1 MKSIED
7 PSTAIKL
14 TELFVNQTNRT
25 IFLTG
30 KAGTGKTTLLKKIVE
45 STQKNTVIVAP
56 TGIAA
61 LNAGG
66 VTIHSFFQLPFG
78 SFIPETNSPNDA
90 FHIKHENKTSLKR
103 HFKMNKKRISVIRNL
118 ELLIIDEV
126 SMLRADLM
134 DAIDWMLKIVR
145 RNDEPFGGIQVLYIG
160 DLLQL
165 PPVVKNEEWNLLRN
179 YYKGVYFFNSHV
191 LVAHPP
197 LIIELTTIFRQQDNH
212 FIDLLNNLRDNF
224 ISQEHISL
232 LNKKVITDSDFDKN
246 GYITLSTHNARAEEI
261 NAKELTKINSKS
273 YFYAAEITGEFPEH
287 IYPIDEQLELKIG
300 SQVMFIKNDVGLD
313 KNYYNGK
320 IGEVIQ
326 LTDYEITV
334 LFPDEKKKI
343 IVEKYEWTN
352 IKFSLN
358 EATQEISEEVIGT
371 YVQYPLKLAWAIT
384 VHKSQGLTFDKA
396 ILDVTEVFAPGQAYV
411 AFSRLRTL
419 DGLKL
424 VSPIENRSISID
436 QQLIDF
442 TTHETNLT
450 DLNTQLKKDTTK
462 FLWQR
467 LLKTFDWYAL
477 VESMSVHAASYAG
490 SLSKSEK
497 AKNIDWIKEIT
508 SKLSQTQEE
517 SYKFRKQI
525 DKLFQSG
532 TDLTFINDRTIAA
545 YNYFFTIFDEIL
557 GKFYYKIGEL
567 KQTKKTKQHS
577 DELEEQSEI
586 LFSKIIELKKT
597 RVLMEKIS
605 LGVEITQSIF
615 KIPEIENYQISKIS
629 ATQQLL
635 RQQSKKSKLIVDVI
649 DFESRILTKKSTEK
663 KSKLSTIETTL
674 EFILAGMRLEEI
686 ALSRQLSESTIYSHI
701 TQLIRAEKVTLN
713 DVMSPERIKVIK
725 TILEQVKGNSLS
737 QIKAQVG
744 DQISWDELRIYQ
756 ASTII

>member
-1 MKSIED
+1 MKSIEES
-7 PSTAIKL
+7 STTIKL

-103 HFKMNKKRISVIRNL
+103 HFKMNKKRISIIRNL

-145 RNDEPFGGIQVLYIG
+145 RNDEPFGGIQVLFIG

-191 LVAHPP
+191 LVSHPP
-197 LIIELTTIFRQQDNH
+197 LIIELTTIFRQQDTH
-212 FIDLLNNLRDNF
+212 FIDLLNNLRHNF
-224 ISQEHISL
+224 ISQEHISI
-232 LNKKVITDSDFDKN
+232 LNKKVITDSEFDKN
-246 GYITLSTHNARAEEI
+246 GYITLSTHNARADEI
-261 NAKELTKINSKS
+261 NAKELTKIKSKS
-273 YFYAAEITGEFPEH
+273 YFYTAEITGEFPEH
-287 IYPIDEQLELKIG
+287 IYPIDNQLELKLG
-300 SQVMFIKNDVGLD
+300 SQVMFVKNDVGLE

-320 IGEVIQ
+320 IGEVIN

-334 LFPDEKKKI
+334 LFPDEKKRI
-343 IVEKYEWTN
+343 IVEKYEWSN
-352 IKFSLN
+352 MKFSLN
-358 EATQEISEEVIGT
+358 EATQEISEEVTGT
-371 YVQYPLKLAWAIT
+371 FVQYPLKLAWAIT

-424 VSPIENRSISID
+424 VSPIENRSIAID

-442 TTHETNLT
+442 TTQETNLD

-467 LLKTFDWYAL
+467 LLKTFDWYTL
-477 VESMSVHAASYAG
+477 VESMSVHAASYTGA
-490 SLSKSEK
+490 LSKSEK

-508 SKLSQTQEE
+508 SKLSQTQED
-517 SYKFRKQI
+517 SYKFRKQL

-545 YNYFFTIFDEIL
+545 YNYFYTVFDEIL

-567 KQTKKTKQHS
+567 KQIKKTKQHT
-577 DELEEQSEI
+577 DELEEQSEM

-605 LGVEITQSIF
+605 MGAEITQSIF

-629 ATQQLL
+629 AVQQLL
-635 RQQSKKSKLIVDVI
+635 RQHSKKSKLIVDVI
-649 DFESRILTKKSTEK
+649 DFETRILTKKSTEK

-674 EFILAGMRLEEI
+674 EFILAGMKLEEI

-713 DVMSPERIKVIK
+713 DVMSAERIKEIK
-725 TILEQVKGNSLS
+725 NILEQVKGNSLS

-744 DQISWDELRIYQ
+744 NQISWDELRIYQ